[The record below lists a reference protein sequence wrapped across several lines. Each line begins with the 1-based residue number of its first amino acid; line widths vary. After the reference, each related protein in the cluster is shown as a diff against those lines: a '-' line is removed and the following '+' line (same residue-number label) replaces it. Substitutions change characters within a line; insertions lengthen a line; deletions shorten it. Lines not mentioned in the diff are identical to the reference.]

1 LQAEEHRLE
10 TASKTSTEL
19 DGRLAD
25 MRRQMDE
32 CRDEATR
39 VKVEA
44 SHLSSALRDAEA
56 TKKSKD
62 RQLSDLQQ

>member
-1 LQAEEHRLE
+1 
-10 TASKTSTEL
+10 
-19 DGRLAD
+19 

-56 TKKSKD
+56 AKKSKD